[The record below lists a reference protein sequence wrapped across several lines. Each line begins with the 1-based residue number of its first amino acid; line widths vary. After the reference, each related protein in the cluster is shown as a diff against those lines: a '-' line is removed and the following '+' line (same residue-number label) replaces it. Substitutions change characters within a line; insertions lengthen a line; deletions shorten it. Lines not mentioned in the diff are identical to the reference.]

1 MKHHEFPRFSHISS
15 PVFGIQPMCR
25 RPLVTYPVLR
35 PRITAQNS
43 YSHPPFGSLS
53 RREIYRSPVA
63 SPSMTKLKFGV
74 NAPSGSLLS
83 APVRRRGS
91 RFPPPFG
98 LSRPSLTGRFAP
110 FPSLLSLPPSC
121 LETILRRTSPAKKVS
136 KFLATAKTTRTP
148 RGIACDKGW
157 IVGARRDE
165 GEKRRRKNF
174 ITVVVF
180 RNQETDWK
188 EWKNRW

>member
-1 MKHHEFPRFSHISS
+1 
-15 PVFGIQPMCR
+15 MCR

-35 PRITAQNS
+35 PRITARNS

-83 APVRRRGS
+83 ATVRRRGP

-110 FPSLLSLPPSC
+110 FPSLPPSC
-121 LETILRRTSPAKKVS
+121 LETIPRRTSPAKKVS

-157 IVGARRDE
+157 IVGAERWR
-165 GEKRRRKNF
+165 GETATKRLYHGCCF
-174 ITVVVF
+174 L
-180 RNQETDWK
+180 
-188 EWKNRW
+188 